1 MLEGLEALAEQVDVG
16 RGRQA
21 ADAAE
26 LEGPVLERELELNAR
41 KWVVC
46 EEEGGSLPELELG
59 TTSSTDDVPE
69 SPLELWTAGA
79 AAAAGSISGV
89 AGVVELESVQEERRT
104 RMGTC
109 RGMHSEVG
117 RSRMILARFEP
128 EQTNPYPYGRR
139 NPECCSVCHA
149 AFARL
154 GSRLVRPGRNW
165 VATNNSRSTRSLQLT
180 SWSR

>member
-1 MLEGLEALAEQVDVG
+1 MLEGLGAVEEQVDVGRG

-69 SPLELWTAGA
+69 SQLELWTAGA
-79 AAAAGSISGV
+79 AAGVAAAAAGSIAGV

-104 RMGTC
+104 RVGTC
-109 RGMHSEVG
+109 RGMHFEVD

-128 EQTNPYPYGRR
+128 EQTNPYPYGRH
-139 NPECCSVCHA
+139 NPECCSV
-149 AFARL
+149 
-154 GSRLVRPGRNW
+154 
-165 VATNNSRSTRSLQLT
+165 
-180 SWSR
+180 